1 MKRLLVAAMLVLAGC
16 GTGPAADQ
24 NGHDYRLFVETLG
37 GGRVSI
43 VTTSAAASISLP
55 GGFLTADGAQLL
67 SPGGQLFGGPAGA
80 AGKTVVNVFDARSGA
95 LARTLDVAGAWSW
108 NGGGT
113 SPDGRWIVLVGSAG
127 FVVVDTTSGRQ
138 YPVSLKGHF
147 SFDAISNDGQQLYLI
162 EPLAGSAYQVRLVH
176 VFSNTLQPDAV
187 AVKGEVEAGA
197 MSGYK
202 IAAVADPG
210 GNMLYS
216 LYGRNDGRPPFIHAL
231 DLEHQ
236 FAYCIDIPA
245 IASQRTNYVNANA
258 SGWALSLDA
267 GGHMLYASSS
277 LGQVTA
283 IDTNQF
289 SVVRNAGL
297 TAPAA
302 SSWLPSPLV
311 DAAAKEF
318 EGPPAASAVA
328 PGGRWL
334 YVAWESGFL
343 AVDTATLH
351 PAALRDRGEHLTSLA
366 VSSDGRHLFAVGG
379 ANSVPNQVT
388 ELDPQ
393 TGSRLATIGGITEPW
408 RILRL
413 EPSV

>member
-1 MKRLLVAAMLVLAGC
+1 
-16 GTGPAADQ
+16 
-24 NGHDYRLFVETLG
+24 
-37 GGRVSI
+37 
-43 VTTSAAASISLP
+43 
-55 GGFLTADGAQLL
+55 
-67 SPGGQLFGGPAGA
+67 
-80 AGKTVVNVFDARSGA
+80 
-95 LARTLDVAGAWSW
+95 
-108 NGGGT
+108 
-113 SPDGRWIVLVGSAG
+113 
-127 FVVVDTTSGRQ
+127 
-138 YPVSLKGHF
+138 
-147 SFDAISNDGQQLYLI
+147 
-162 EPLAGSAYQVRLVH
+162 VRLVH

-366 VSSDGRHLFAVGG
+366 VSSRWTSPVRRRWRQFGPQSGNRTRPSDREPAGDDRRHHRALA
-379 ANSVPNQVT
+379 
-388 ELDPQ
+388 DPPP
-393 TGSRLATIGGITEPW
+393 RA
-408 RILRL
+408 LRL
-413 EPSV
+413 KGPPRRS